1 MKTKNS
7 LVKNTLQ
14 TDGNKDCITP
24 KHGAGGTMMQHLIQN
39 YLVKNLASDSSW
51 KKKFNVEI
59 SLEQL
64 DDAAVINNTVIATDS
79 HVVKPIFFPGGD
91 IGRLSVS
98 GTINDVSVMGAEPMA
113 LTFGLVLEDGFPLTD
128 LEKILQSMGD
138 TCTQAG
144 VHVVTGDT
152 KVVERGS
159 LENIMINTSGIGK
172 RSEFL
177 DKNIDEVQK
186 YRKFNSRW
194 LADSNLREGDKII
207 VSGTVG
213 DHGIAILS
221 AQKGYDF
228 NIISDVTPMN
238 KVIQG
243 ILKVGGVVSIKDA
256 TRGGLGNVLHEW
268 SEKSNVG
275 IVVKEEKI
283 PVKNSVKEACE
294 ILGINPLHTANEG
307 KIVIGCIPE
316 KAEEIISI
324 LHEYTEAKD
333 AEIIGQAEKVFGNH
347 VLIEKEHGK
356 VILESPEGDPVPRVC

>member
-1 MKTKNS
+1 MKTKNNFIK
-7 LVKNTLQ
+7 KNLQ
-14 TDGNKDCITP
+14 TDESKDCVRLN
-24 KHGAGGTMMQHLIQN
+24 HGSGGSMMQNLIQN
-39 YLVKNLASDSSW
+39 YLVKNLVSENSW

-64 DDAAVINNTVIATDS
+64 DDAAVIDDTVIATDS

-91 IGRLSVS
+91 IGKLSVS

-113 LTFGLVLEDGFPLTD
+113 LTFGLVLEDGFPLSD
-128 LEKILQSMGD
+128 LEKILQSMGN
-138 TCTQAG
+138 TCKQAG
-144 VHVVTGDT
+144 VYVVTGDT
-152 KVVERGS
+152 KVVEQGS
-159 LENIMINTSGIGK
+159 LENIMINTSGIGR

-194 LADSNLREGDKII
+194 LSDSNVREGDMII

-221 AQKGYDF
+221 AQNGHNF

-243 ILKVGGVVSIKDA
+243 ILEVGGVVSMKDA

-275 IVVKEEKI
+275 IVVNENKI
-283 PVKNSVKEACE
+283 PVRDSVKEACE

-307 KIVIGCIPE
+307 KIVIACIPE
-316 KAEEIISI
+316 KAQEIISV
-324 LHEYTEAKD
+324 LHELTEGKNV
-333 AEIIGQAEKVFGNH
+333 EIIGEAKKVFGNH
-347 VLIEKEHGK
+347 VLLEKEQGK
-356 VILESPEGDPVPRVC
+356 VILESPDGDPVPRVC